1 MTGNDNRSRD
11 ALGARVFRKCRWVSC
26 ERSVTHHAE
35 RWVSLR
41 STHPTKRNDKR
52 KKEAERRQ
60 TCSANLRA
68 LRARRAPLSLLP
80 PSRAGKGWEGRA
92 RLSAFHRG
100 SSLGDRTP
108 LLSFRHAL
116 PATWSGRTIPKL
128 RTTGFERPCASQRAL
143 PAPSCPSPASSS
155 QTGHNAGRAC
165 SRSRPGADCIVPRA
179 GTALAPPL
187 GIPSRQA
194 SLVSEIR
201 CIVYLKWGPMSIH
214 CHCISDS
221 TSSTWRSTHSPCNAA
236 GSNFREDKP

>member
-1 MTGNDNRSRD
+1 MLSGGFRF
-11 ALGARVFRKCRWVSC
+11 ALPTLQSYEAKEKRKRNADRRVQPTSAPYGRGARPCLF
-26 ERSVTHHAE
+26 
-35 RWVSLR
+35 SLSR
-41 STHPTKRNDKR
+41 
-52 KKEAERRQ
+52 
-60 TCSANLRA
+60 LR
-68 LRARRAPLSLLP
+68 
-80 PSRAGKGWEGRA
+80 GRVGRGHA

-165 SRSRPGADCIVPRA
+165 SRSRPGAECIVPRA

-201 CIVYLKWGPMSIH
+201 CTLYLKWGQMSITLSLYQRFDFFH
-214 CHCISDS
+214 LAFDPFAI
-221 TSSTWRSTHSPCNAA
+221 
-236 GSNFREDKP
+236 